1 MAFTVCLSQTTYPCY
16 CATSPVMIFVYYAL
30 LTSIAEIK
38 NVWYTGTAKG
48 LVRFAS
54 PGLP

>member
-1 MAFTVCLSQTTYPCY
+1 
-16 CATSPVMIFVYYAL
+16 MIFVYYAL